1 MRGNRGEKEGK
12 EGDRDGDGERRRR
25 GKIQHNPLDST

>member
-12 EGDRDGDGERRRR
+12 EGDRDGDGERRRQR
-25 GKIQHNPLDST
+25 ENSAQPS